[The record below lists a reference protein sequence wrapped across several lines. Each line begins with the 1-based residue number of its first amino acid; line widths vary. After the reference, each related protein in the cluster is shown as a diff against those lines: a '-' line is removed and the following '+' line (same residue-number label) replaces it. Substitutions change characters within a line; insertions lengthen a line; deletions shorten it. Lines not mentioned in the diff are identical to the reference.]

1 MKHTIYYRDLD
12 GRNTKD
18 VLRKLSTIDEEYLKR
33 VFTAYKLLY
42 DAEPRADFRTWY
54 DQPNKQLPRQPRMNN
69 QHNSPRTF
77 VDGIIDKLSQAK
89 NRRDLSPRQCDGI
102 EVLSSQIEQ
111 MYDEN
116 LCANIEFAEE
126 AQRHVKQTKILGAL
140 FA

>member
-18 VLRKLSTIDEEYLKR
+18 VLRKLTAVDEEYLKR
-33 VFTAYKLLY
+33 VFAAYKLLY
-42 DAEPRADFRTWY
+42 DAEPRNDFRTWY
-54 DQPNKQLPRQPRMNN
+54 DQPNKALPRQPRMNN

-77 VDGIIDKLSQAK
+77 VDGITDKLSQAK
-89 NRRDLSPRQCDGI
+89 NKRDLSPRQCDGI
-102 EVLSSQIEQ
+102 EALSAQIEQ

-126 AQRHVKQTKILGAL
+126 AQRHAKQTKILGAL
-140 FA
+140 FK